1 MYPKAVNFLLLKT
14 PFMTTFDNTH
24 RINHFQILAFHPHH
38 IISYQ
43 TQIFCDTLAL
53 TGLML
58 WLAGLH
64 GWVGVKI
71 GCAMLAILTTDAC
84 LVLEVAFYQPACLHV
99 YTSARLYV
107 KMGRLQ
113 LLATLTTA
121 DTCLVMAF
129 YQTPCPYI
137 SVCLH
142 VCM

>member
-1 MYPKAVNFLLLKT
+1 
-14 PFMTTFDNTH
+14 MTTFDNTH

-43 TQIFCDTLAL
+43 TQIFAL
-53 TGLML
+53 TGLIL

-84 LVLEVAFYQPACLHV
+84 LVLEVAFYQSACLHACMS
-99 YTSARLYV
+99 TR
-107 KMGRLQ
+107 
-113 LLATLTTA
+113 
-121 DTCLVMAF
+121 
-129 YQTPCPYI
+129 
-137 SVCLH
+137 LH